1 METRKYFAFISYKR
15 EGIDEKVANWIHTKL
30 EKYPYPKE
38 LVKKENSPEDPDKIR
53 KIFIDT
59 KELPVTDEDFTKKI
73 KRSITNSRYL
83 ILLCSSKSAQSKY
96 VEEEVEYFLSTH
108 NNDTDKILPVF
119 IDTVNEE
126 FLPRV
131 LRNRNI
137 LNRNCPIYKSALEP
151 KSEINQYCFYH
162 IASFLLK
169 VDFNSIYDRYLLY
182 SQKKKK
188 ELNILRWVFYIM
200 LAAIIFFLGI
210 WIYDQH
216 KLVQKQEEIINKQ
229 KEIVQL
235 EKEIFPYSVVTGY
248 VRNFLSPVIDYI
260 KENEPQSHIYVH
272 MPTHSKDL
280 AHDHRDRFKNISSYI
295 TDVLRLD
302 SIKQITLKTRMPR
315 GSNVHKLY
323 ADEKNK
329 LNAKYIDFAS
339 TTSTFL
345 TIAKLKKDKTVYK
358 NLEIDNMIKEYTDI
372 FIEQAKD
379 ILKNDTIHVTFVTSI
394 KDIE

>member
-38 LVKKENSPEDPDKIR
+38 LVKKENRPNDPDRIR

-59 KELPVTDEDFTKKI
+59 KELPVTDKDFTKKI
-73 KRSITNSRYL
+73 KESIANSRYL
-83 ILLCSSKSAQSKY
+83 ILLCSSKSVHSKY

-119 IDTVNEE
+119 IDSVNENHM
-126 FLPRV
+126 PPV
-131 LRNRNI
+131 LRNKGI
-137 LNRNCPIYKSALEP
+137 LNRNCPIYKSALEA
-151 KSEINQYCFYH
+151 KNEINQYCFYH

-188 ELNILRWVFYIM
+188 ELNILKWIFYIM
-200 LAAIIFFLGI
+200 LTAIIIFLGV

-216 KLVQKQEEIINKQ
+216 KLITKQ

-260 KENEPQSHIYVH
+260 KENELQSHIYIH
-272 MPTHSKDL
+272 MPTQSKDL
-280 AHDHRDRFKNISSYI
+280 DHDHIDRFKSVSSYV
-295 TDVLRLD
+295 TDLLKLD
-302 SIKQITLKTRMPR
+302 TIEQVKLATRMPR
-315 GSNVHKLY
+315 GSNVHRLCSSIN
-323 ADEKNK
+323 NK
-329 LNAKYIDFAS
+329 FNGKYIDFAS

-345 TIAKLKKDKTVYK
+345 AIANMKKEKRAYE
-358 NLEIDNMIKEYTDI
+358 NIEIDTMIKEYTDI
-372 FIEQAKD
+372 FIQQAKGL
-379 ILKNDTIHVTFVTSI
+379 LKEDSVYVTFVTSI
-394 KDIE
+394 DDIAK